1 MKSLRSLMESAG
13 LGHFRARA
21 TVPAM
26 LAVSAVLGLLFFA
39 LSGIPAFGFAGLVFG
54 LIGTVEGLFGVARVR
69 EQSVTAALP
78 EVVES
83 LASAVSSGHSL
94 STAFADLAQHGPKA
108 LSKSISAMVRLDELG
123 IPFDECLNWLRVE
136 LSDVNADSLIELLI
150 ASTESGGVGLV
161 ENLTRFA
168 ASLRAELVIRGELQA
183 KQGWVTGTAKLA
195 LSAPWIVAWMLS
207 RRAEA
212 ASFYCSA
219 QGSFVLF
226 IGLLVC
232 VGAYLLIVRFGRL
245 AKPMRVFA

>member
-1 MKSLRSLMESAG
+1 MKSLQSLTEAAG
-13 LGHFRARA
+13 LGHFPARA
-21 TVPAM
+21 TIRAM
-26 LAVSAVLGLLFFA
+26 VAVSAVIGCLFFA

-54 LIGTVEGLFGVARVR
+54 LIGTLEGLFGVARAR
-69 EQSVTAALP
+69 EQSVTSALP

-83 LASAVSSGHSL
+83 LASAVSSGQSL
-94 STAFADLAQHGPKA
+94 STAFEDLAKHGPKA

-150 ASTESGGVGLV
+150 ASNESGGVGLV
-161 ENLTRFA
+161 ENLTHFA
-168 ASLRAELVIRGELQA
+168 ANLRAELVIRGELQA

-195 LSAPWIVAWMLS
+195 LIAPWIVAWMLS

-212 ASFYCSA
+212 ASFYCSSL
-219 QGSFVLF
+219 GDCVLF

-245 AKPMRVFA
+245 AKPVRVFA